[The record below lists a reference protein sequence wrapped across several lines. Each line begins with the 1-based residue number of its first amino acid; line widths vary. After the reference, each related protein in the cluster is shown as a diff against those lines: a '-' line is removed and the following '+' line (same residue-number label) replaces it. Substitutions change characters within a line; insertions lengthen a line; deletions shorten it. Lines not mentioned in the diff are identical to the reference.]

1 MSTLFRK
8 SQTNRRPKAQP
19 QSAPIA
25 KPTHRPVAQPKA
37 AKTKAAKDQRAQA
50 KARQIQAHTLAQ
62 AVLADW
68 HLVRSRLAQL
78 DLLTLA
84 RQTGFMQRQP
94 RKISPLA
101 FLLGLLALSAE
112 TLLSLERMAAAIALG
127 AKVTYTKQALHKR
140 LGPRLEHFVAET
152 AAAFFAQLARTHAP
166 DLLRSFN
173 RVLLQD
179 STVQTVPKRLARSY
193 PGGRNQKK
201 CDRAALK
208 IQFIGDLLNGTVLHW
223 SFSGFTR
230 NDQAAAPDIL
240 TVAQRGDLIIRDL
253 GYFASYCFGQLYL
266 LGAFFLSRY
275 RHGVNVY
282 DLEGQLLDL
291 VRELR
296 AHGHLDRQVLLGQE
310 KTPVRLVALPVPDA
324 LANARRRYARANHD
338 GRSQPSQTHLQLL
351 GWNIF
356 ITNVP
361 TQIWSAQAVATI
373 YRLRWRI
380 EVVFKTWKSYLGLHR
395 LNTRTGPLLGLSA
408 AIKLLFCVL
417 VYRQCHELE
426 LLGDGTRH
434 VSLLR
439 LARILEQCACLLMA
453 TILDVSPQAILEHH
467 LAQHLYYDQRPDRK
481 HFFDQL
487 ADLNTPLG

>member
-1 MSTLFRK
+1 MKSKTTQRPTTQRK
-8 SQTNRRPKAQP
+8 TTQ
-19 QSAPIA
+19 
-25 KPTHRPVAQPKA
+25 
-37 AKTKAAKDQRAQA
+37 TKAAKDRLAQA
-50 KARQIQAHTLAQ
+50 KARQAQ
-62 AVLADW
+62 ARTLSQAVVTHW
-68 HLVRSRLAQL
+68 QLVRTRLAEL
-78 DLLTLA
+78 DLQRLA
-84 RQTGFMQRQP
+84 RQTGFWKRLP

-112 TLLSLERMAAAIALG
+112 TLLSLERMAAAIALA
-127 AKVTYTKQALHKR
+127 AKASYTKQALHQR
-140 LGPRLEHFVAET
+140 LSPRLERFVVET
-152 AAAFFAQLARTHAP
+152 AVAFFAQLARTQAP

-173 RVLLQD
+173 RVLLHD
-179 STVQTVPKRLARSY
+179 STVETVPRRLAQAY

-208 IQFIGDLLNGTVLHW
+208 IQFIGDLLNGTVLQW

-230 NDQAAAPDIL
+230 NDQTAAPDIL

-253 GYFASYCFGQLYL
+253 GYFALQCFRQLDL

-282 DLEGQLLDL
+282 DWEGRRLDL

-296 AHGHLDRQVLLGQE
+296 AHGQLDRRVRLGEE
-310 KTPVRLVALPVPDA
+310 KVPVRLVALPVPEA
-324 LANARRRYARANHD
+324 LANGRRRHARANHD
-338 GRSQPSQTHLQLL
+338 GRSQPSHTHLCLL
-351 GWNIF
+351 GWNMF
-356 ITNVP
+356 ITNVQAP
-361 TQIWSAQAVATI
+361 VWPPQAVAAI

-380 EVVFKTWKSYLGLHR
+380 EIVFKTWKSYLGLHR

-439 LARILEQCACLLMA
+439 LARILEQCACLFMA
-453 TILDVSPQAILEHH
+453 LILHVSPQSILEHQ
-467 LAQHLYYDQRPDRK
+467 LAQHLHYDQRRDRK
-481 HFFDQL
+481 NFFECL
-487 ADLNTPLG
+487 ADLNACLG